1 MDGVVRLSDVRLF
14 VFHSKGLKT
23 DKLPNQVFEID
34 EDAKDEVS
42 RAVVD
47 HCRWA
52 FQDDSRDR

>member
-1 MDGVVRLSDVRLF
+1 MHSVVCLGDLRLF

-42 RAVVD
+42 RGMIGR
-47 HCRWA
+47 CG
-52 FQDDSRDR
+52 